1 MSTRN
6 FLHPMIKIFP
16 RWFLRFFACYLPMQD
31 LQHFTKLTDYMWE
44 LSTEIYQSKL
54 RALEAGDEVVHEQI
68 SRGKDIMSILMNENM
83 KASDEEK
90 LDEEELIGQLLHQ
103 MSTLILA
110 AMDTTSSALAR
121 SFHLLAQNPEVQSR
135 LRKELREARGAQ
147 GGKDI
152 PYDALM
158 ALPYLDAICRETL
171 RLYTPAPRVTRQATQ
186 TAVVPLSNPV
196 RCTDGSAINEITLPA
211 GTTVLIDIL
220 NANRNPELWGPDAL
234 EWKPERWLS
243 SLPSTLVEAKV
254 PGIFSHLMTF
264 IGGGRSCIGFK
275 FSELEMKV
283 VISQLVEAF
292 ELRPADKEIYWQSN
306 LVASPVIK
314 GGPQAAKLPIRITLA
329 K

>member
-1 MSTRN
+1 
-6 FLHPMIKIFP
+6 
-16 RWFLRFFACYLPMQD
+16 
-31 LQHFTKLTDYMWE
+31 
-44 LSTEIYQSKL
+44 
-54 RALEAGDEVVHEQI
+54 
-68 SRGKDIMSILMNENM
+68 
-83 KASDEEK
+83 
-90 LDEEELIGQLLHQ
+90 
-103 MSTLILA
+103 
-110 AMDTTSSALAR
+110 MDTTSSALAR
-121 SFHLLAQNPEVQSR
+121 TLHLLAENPEVQSR
-135 LRKELREARGAQ
+135 LRQELREARGAQ
-147 GGKDI
+147 GGKDV

-186 TAVVPLSNPV
+186 TAIVPLSNPV
-196 RCTDGSAINEITLPA
+196 RCTDGSVVNEITLPA
-211 GTTVLIDIL
+211 GTTVLVDIL
-220 NANRNPELWGPDAL
+220 NANRNSELWGPDAL

-283 VISQLVEAF
+283 VTFQLVEAF
-292 ELRPADKEIYWQSN
+292 ELRPADKVIYWQSN

-314 GGPQAAKLPIRITLA
+314 GGPQAAKLPIKITLV